1 MRDTRAAKRYAKALF
16 EMALERGI
24 EREIYDDLQ
33 AALARLESMPPVKSY
48 VEQPFVP
55 AAAKR
60 RAIEVALNGVVSD
73 AALDFLRVLVA
84 RDRADQLD
92 AITVEYWR
100 LWLAQQGIETAR
112 VTSAVPLK
120 PEETAELLRSLSRVT
135 GSRVQIEATVD
146 PGIIGGVIAIVGD
159 RVWDGSVRGSLSRL
173 RAEMKAQ
180 DVVGRLR
187 ASRG

>member
-16 EMALERGI
+16 EMALECGI

-92 AITVEYWR
+92 AITVI
-100 LWLAQQGIETAR
+100 LATVACTA
-112 VTSAVPLK
+112 
-120 PEETAELLRSLSRVT
+120 
-135 GSRVQIEATVD
+135 GSRRRE
-146 PGIIGGVIAIVGD
+146 
-159 RVWDGSVRGSLSRL
+159 
-173 RAEMKAQ
+173 
-180 DVVGRLR
+180 
-187 ASRG
+187 